1 MKTKA
6 FTLLEML
13 VVFALTGIFFGLVL
27 FYTQVTQVRADLY
40 GQVDAFIGYARL
52 AQSDAAT
59 GKDGL
64 EHGLHLETDSYTI
77 FSGSVYNPLDTAND
91 LIELPPTV
99 EIQNVSLNGAGTDII
114 FAPPRGETS
123 TYGSLDF
130 VSTSTSQIITITLD
144 ANGRL
149 DY

>member
-13 VVFALTGIFFGLVL
+13 VVFALMGILFGLVL
-27 FYTQVTQVRADLY
+27 LYTQVTQVRADLY
-40 GQVDAFIGYARL
+40 GQVDAFMGYARL
-52 AQSDAAT
+52 AQSDAAS
-59 GKDGL
+59 GKDGQG
-64 EHGLHLETDSYTI
+64 HGLHLETDSYTI
-77 FSGSVYNPLDTAND
+77 FSGNLYNAADPAND

-99 EIQNVSLNGAGTDII
+99 EIQNISLNGAGTDLI
-114 FAPPRGETS
+114 FMPPHGGS
-123 TYGSLDF
+123 NTYGSLDF
-130 VSTSTSQIITITLD
+130 VSTPTSQIITITLD